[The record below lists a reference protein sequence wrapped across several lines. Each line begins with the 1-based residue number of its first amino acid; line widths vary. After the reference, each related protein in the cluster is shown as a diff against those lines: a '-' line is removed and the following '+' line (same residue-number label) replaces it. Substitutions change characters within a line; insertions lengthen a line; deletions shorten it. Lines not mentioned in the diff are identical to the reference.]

1 MPSNR
6 APSNATPRP
15 PAIRVGRL
23 DTADRVRRELARVYK
38 DARCRRI
45 EAGDASK
52 LASVLGLIVRIV
64 ETSDIERRLDALE
77 ARIADRPSRR
87 AA

>member
-64 ETSDIERRLDALE
+64 ETSDIERRLNALE

>member
-64 ETSDIERRLDALE
+64 ETSDFERRIDALE

>member
-64 ETSDIERRLDALE
+64 ETSDIERRLAEIERRL
-77 ARIADRPSRR
+77 ADRPRI